1 MAFSIGIDLGT
12 TNTVV
17 ALARKGVNGNVEV
30 TTERIIQI
38 GEDGFSLESSEL
50 LPSVLYVHEGEHMVG
65 KVAKAMKAQST
76 NRVIANSKNFIG
88 EQNYFWEI
96 DGKEY
101 SPEIVASYFLGA
113 VRKYLEDKYTAE
125 MNPNSIVI
133 TVPASFDLDQKEAT
147 KKAARL
153 AGFNGNIT
161 CISEPTAAMLDFIN
175 SQQRLDDADKDLDFK
190 TPKKVLVFD
199 LGGGTCDIAIL
210 EIKIT
215 GKEICVEELGV
226 SPHTLIGG
234 TNFDAYGVE
243 GVIRDY
249 NKQNNRQ
256 LQKELSQEQY
266 RELRAK
272 LLVILEKSK
281 IYFTGKLFSGRE
293 EDLSYPIQIPNILD
307 GEPFRYKLSMTKYNE
322 YIAPL
327 LDKEN
332 KNENIITPIETTLQA
347 MNMTSEEIDY
357 VFCVGG
363 MTQYPKVLQA
373 IEGFLGKKA
382 YKFCDSMQS
391 VAKGAAAY
399 QHYEVKDQLD
409 KQPVDVIPTLPQ
421 SVFINVKNGF
431 PQELIKAKTKA
442 GEQVI
447 HKDFLE
453 VSSETQ
459 IVLQLYTGRSYF
471 DPELKRLNDVV
482 LSFDYGIPVGSK
494 VSLKLEYTI
503 QGTLQFEAWVEKH
516 PETKIH
522 VSLER
527 DKLSNNQIKD
537 MQQEYGI
544 QNVGGIH

>member
-17 ALARKGVNGNVEV
+17 ALARRGVNGNIEV
-30 TTERIIQI
+30 STERIIQI

-113 VRKYLEDKYTAE
+113 IKKYLEDKYTYE
-125 MNPNSIVI
+125 MNPNNIVI

-153 AGFNGNIT
+153 AGFNGDIT

-175 SQQRLDDADKDLDFK
+175 EQHKLDDQDKDLDFK
-190 TPKKVLVFD
+190 TPKKVLIFD

-210 EIKIT
+210 EVKIS

-226 SPHTLIGG
+226 SPHTLLGG
-234 TNFDAYGVE
+234 TNFDAYGVD

-249 NKQNNRQ
+249 NKQNHRQ
-256 LQKELSQEQY
+256 LQKELEPEKY
-266 RELRAK
+266 KELQAK
-272 LLVILEKSK
+272 LLVIMEKAK
-281 IYFTGKLFSGRE
+281 IYFTTKLFSGKE
-293 EDLSYPIQIPNILD
+293 QNINYPIQIPNILD
-307 GEPFRYKLSMTKYNE
+307 GEPFKYGLSLTKYNE

-332 KNENIITPIETTLQA
+332 KNENIIDPIQDTLQT
-347 MNMTSEEIDY
+347 MNMISAEIDY

-363 MTQYPKVLQA
+363 MTQYPKVLKT
-373 IEGFLGKKA
+373 IEEFLGKKV
-382 YKFCDSMQS
+382 YRFCDSMHS
-391 VAKGAAAY
+391 VAKGAAIY
-399 QHYEVKDQLD
+399 QYYEVKNKSD
-409 KQPVDVIPTLPQ
+409 KLPVDIIPTLPQ
-421 SVFINVKNGF
+421 SVFINVKNKF
-431 PQELIKAKTKA
+431 LQELIPAKTKA

-447 HKDFLE
+447 CRDLLE
-453 VSSETQ
+453 VSAETQ

-471 DPELKRLNDVV
+471 DPEMKKLNDAV

-494 VSLKLEYTI
+494 VSLKLEYTT
-503 QGTLQFEAWVEKH
+503 QGALQLEAWVEQH
-516 PETKIH
+516 PEIKIN
-522 VSLER
+522 VCLER
-527 DKLSNNQIKD
+527 DKLSNREIKEL
-537 MQQEYGI
+537 QEEYAI
-544 QNVGGIH
+544 QNVGGIQ